1 MFHVKSA
8 LIVWCQKY
16 SDRLDLLHLKD
27 NENDHYALRTLTWC
41 YIVLQKVMG
50 KDTFAIVFYTILVM
64 KGFYISSDKFV

>member
-27 NENDHYALRTLTWC
+27 NENDHYALRTLT
-41 YIVLQKVMG
+41 
-50 KDTFAIVFYTILVM
+50 
-64 KGFYISSDKFV
+64 